1 MCVATL
7 IHKSCGESAGID
19 QGRQGRELGFDAG
32 RLLTVKVVNEG
43 QPEVWVTN
51 VYNHTARE
59 GVEQQRLLD
68 TTTERVEQSD
78 RKGYMHIVG
87 GDWNAGFF
95 PQERR
100 GYSEAGTVVQQ
111 ADERFRNFA
120 TRNTVTGDGG
130 RGG

>member
-43 QPEVWVTN
+43 QPEVWLTN

-68 TTTERVEQSD
+68 TTTERVEQSA

-87 GDWNAGFF
+87 
-95 PQERR
+95 
-100 GYSEAGTVVQQ
+100 V
-111 ADERFRNFA
+111 
-120 TRNTVTGDGG
+120 
-130 RGG
+130 